1 LVQKIGAQYLV
12 KRISDYVTAP
22 QPAEDPE
29 QPQPAAAPPQMVAET
44 VPDLLD
50 GQTVRDEEGQN
61 VGIARRVHDVSVYVI
76 GEGFGDRVQALQD
89 AIDDPDSKILFHSV
103 DGRLA
108 GIIYV
113 PDPSKRVAK
122 STGMRADDV

>member
-22 QPAEDPE
+22 QPAEDSE
-29 QPQPAAAPPQMVAET
+29 QPQPVDAPSRPVEES

-50 GQTVRDEEGQN
+50 GQVVRNEEGQS
-61 VGIARRVHDVSVYVI
+61 VGIARRVHEVSVYVI
-76 GEGFGDRVQALQD
+76 GEGFGDRVQMVQD
-89 AIDDPDSKILFHSV
+89 AIDDPDSNILFHSV